1 MIIENE
7 LEGKFSKFFIIKDDS
22 HPEKSNI
29 SLHSSELIY
38 NKNYKFKK
46 LIIKINTFQQF
57 FEVLEI

>member
-38 NKNYKFKK
+38 YKIKK
-46 LIIKINTFQQF
+46 FNNKINKYLSTIF
-57 FEVLEI
+57 